1 MQRSLMCY
9 AGTLLLIVTLSRNAS
24 AQTSPPPELIIRCDD
39 IGMCHTVNMAADKL
53 IATGLPFSAS
63 VMFVCPWYQEA
74 VDLLKAHP
82 QIAVG
87 VHLTLNAEWKN
98 YRWGPVLGEAVPS
111 LIDSCGYFF
120 PSRDRF
126 FANQPKIEEVEREL
140 RAQIERAVQSGL
152 KIDYLDY
159 HMGTA
164 VATPELRR
172 LVEKLAREYR
182 LGISRYFGEVDA
194 PSIYAVA
201 AEAKPDSLAAIV
213 RRLETGTR
221 HLSVHHI
228 GLETAEMEALVDL
241 NSFGLP
247 RIDRH
252 RYFELEALCADKF
265 RTAIKAQ
272 NIRLLTYR
280 DLSAG
285 SGFDQMQPP
294 AESGY

>member
-1 MQRSLMCY
+1 MPRTWLYY
-9 AGTLLLIVTLSRNAS
+9 AVALLLIVQLNRNAS
-24 AQTSPPPELIIRCDD
+24 AQNSLQPELMIRCDD
-39 IGMCHTVNMAADKL
+39 IGMCHTVNMAAERL

-74 VDLLKAHP
+74 VDLLKSHP

-98 YRWGPVLGEAVPS
+98 FRWGPILGAAVPS

-126 FANQPKIEEVEREL
+126 FAHQPKINEVEQEL

-152 KIDYLDY
+152 RIDYLDY

-201 AEAKPDSLAAIV
+201 AEAKPDSLVAIV
-213 RRLETGTR
+213 RRLEAGTR
-221 HLSVHHI
+221 HLAVHHI
-228 GLETAEMEALVDL
+228 GLETEEMGALIDL
-241 NSFGLP
+241 NSFGLEG
-247 RIDRH
+247 ISRH
-252 RYFELEALCADKF
+252 RHYELEALCAENF
-265 RTAIKAQ
+265 RRTIKAQ
-272 NIRLLTYR
+272 NMRLLTYR
-280 DLSAG
+280 DVIASVGL
-285 SGFDQMQPP
+285 DKMQPP